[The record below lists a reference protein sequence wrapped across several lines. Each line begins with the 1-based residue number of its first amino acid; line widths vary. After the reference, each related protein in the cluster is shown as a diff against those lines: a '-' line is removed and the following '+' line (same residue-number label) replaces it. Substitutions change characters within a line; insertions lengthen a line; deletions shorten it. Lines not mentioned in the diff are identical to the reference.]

1 VEAVDGIA
9 LINPASLRFVLFRP
23 ASSVFHR
30 MARRSSR
37 V

>member
-1 VEAVDGIA
+1 VEAADGIA
-9 LINPASLRFVLFRP
+9 LIQVPVALFHP

>member
-1 VEAVDGIA
+1 VEVADGIA
-9 LINPASLRFVLFRP
+9 LIQVRFTSSRLFRP
-23 ASSVFHR
+23 VSSVFHR